1 MTEPGMVG
9 EQIDQNGQVAP
20 PADMT
25 ARSVAEHL
33 STLLL
38 TADNAAKRIVEEAE
52 TRARIQLGELELRIR
67 EMEAE
72 ATRLSSWREQTDQM
86 IQGLATAIA
95 EFRADMEK
103 VPQRITEALTPL
115 AAHVPLVVRQIDQLA
130 VALKPPQGGHQV
142 VQPVQAVHPVEQ
154 PVQAVPAP
162 VSFPG
167 AEPAVEEVH
176 GEVTP
181 GWTTDWSDIT
191 DGEA

>member
-9 EQIDQNGQVAP
+9 EQIENGQVAP

-52 TRARIQLGELELRIR
+52 TRARLQLGELEIRIR

-72 ATRLSSWREQTDQM
+72 AARLTSWREQTDHM

-103 VPQRITEALTPL
+103 VPQRSTEALTPL

-130 VALKPPQGGHQV
+130 VVLKPPQGVHQAIQQAAEHGIPQPVVPQV
-142 VQPVQAVHPVEQ
+142 VPEA
-154 PVQAVPAP
+154 APA
-162 VSFPG
+162 S
-167 AEPAVEEVH
+167 
-176 GEVTP
+176 
-181 GWTTDWSDIT
+181 
-191 DGEA
+191 